1 LLPIAYAE
9 NPLSANVLHFRWR
22 PSFFEPRVAII
33 VNASMHCDFCRT
45 LKMYVFGSWKAGPT
59 GSENLLVLLGVIKEY
74 ST

>member
-33 VNASMHCDFCRT
+33 GASMHCDFCRT
-45 LKMYVFGSWKAGPT
+45 LKMYVFGFWKAGPT
-59 GSENLLVLLGVIKEY
+59 GSENLLMLLGVIKEY